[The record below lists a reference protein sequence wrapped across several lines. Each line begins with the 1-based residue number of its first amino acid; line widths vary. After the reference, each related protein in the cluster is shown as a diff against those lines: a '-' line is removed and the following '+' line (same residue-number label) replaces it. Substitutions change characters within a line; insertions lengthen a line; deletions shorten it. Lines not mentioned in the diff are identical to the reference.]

1 MEVMDM
7 HRLVD
12 DLPAEVVG
20 SAIGHSALDAS
31 AGQPNGESMRVV
43 VAAVVRL
50 AAHEAAS
57 HFYDGRPAEFGAA
70 YNQRLVEE
78 PPGFQVL
85 DEGGKR
91 LIRIVGV
98 LAMQLNIKMMVPG
111 IALGVVP
118 LHHANAALDQAR
130 RCEAAARR
138 AALAV
143 YLRHV

>member
-1 MEVMDM
+1 MEVLDM
-7 HRLVD
+7 LRLAH

-20 SAIGHSALDAS
+20 RGIGYSGVDAS
-31 AGQPNGESMRVV
+31 AGQPHGESMRVV

-98 LAMQLNIKMMVPG
+98 LSVQLNIKTMDPW
-111 IALGVVP
+111 IALGVVQ